1 MQKQGFLRL
10 KTTRN
15 DCEESEAN
23 VTCGYTYIKQIV
35 LALFLLWQATKW
47 SARTTSDKV
56 EPTLY

>member
-1 MQKQGFLRL
+1 MP
-10 KTTRN
+10 KTIRN
-15 DCEESEAN
+15 DCEESEEN

-47 SARTTSDKV
+47 SAKTTSDKV